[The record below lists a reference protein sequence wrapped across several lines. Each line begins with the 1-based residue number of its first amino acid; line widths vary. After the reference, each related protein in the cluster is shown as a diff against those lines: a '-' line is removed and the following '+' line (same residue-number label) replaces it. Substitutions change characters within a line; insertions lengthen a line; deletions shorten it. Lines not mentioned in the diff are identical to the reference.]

1 MWESVAKRIETLRAQ
16 IIAKLDAQFTELKS
30 DNDALFKQ
38 NRRLPGVGRR
48 RF

>member
-30 DNDALFKQ
+30 DNDAWFKQ

>member
-30 DNDALFKQ
+30 DNDEWFKQ